1 VIYLP
6 QLDRDLRELYPKDFL
21 MELSAELTKI
31 LPRERVLTRPIERLA
46 YANDAS
52 YFYLVP
58 QAVVQPNSIAEV
70 RDLFRFSQYHR
81 IPLTFRAAGT
91 SLCGQA
97 VTDGILVDLSKHWGA
112 YQVEEQGALIRAQPG
127 IVGTYLNN
135 VLKPYRRKIG
145 PDPASIDAC
154 MLGGI
159 LSNNSSGMC
168 CGIEENSYRTLH
180 SLTFLLPNG
189 FSLNSGA
196 ANAHVVFE
204 NEQPHL
210 AQGLLDLRQRLLADV
225 ALAERVRR
233 KYQMKNTNGYA
244 LNALI
249 DYEKP
254 LDILTHLLIGSEGTL
269 AFIAEA
275 VLRTVP
281 DYPYKY
287 TAQLY
292 FASIQAAAEAV
303 FPLRKAGA
311 RAVEIMDRAAL
322 RSVEHL
328 PGVPE
333 VIRSLPESAAAILV
347 EFQAADQTAMQAF
360 QQAAAKTL
368 AEIKLLHPAEFTTDP
383 VQQAILWKARKGM
396 FATVGA
402 MRPPGT
408 TLLLEDVVFPVER
421 LGEAVVDL
429 QALFRAYGYDDSII
443 FGHAKDGNLHYTIS
457 QRFDTLQQIERFDR
471 FNREIVKLVCEKYD
485 GALKGEHGTG
495 RSMAPF
501 LIEEWGEN
509 GRALMRDIKA
519 LFDPDHMLNPD
530 IIVNDNPR
538 AHVSAIKVSPL
549 TDERIDPCIECGYCE
564 SRCPSRELTLTPRQ
578 RIVIQRTLQRLKQV
592 AGSGNGKSPIPGF
605 DLDAQTL
612 IALLQEEYV
621 YDGNDTCAVDGLCGL
636 ACPVGIN
643 TGELTKTLRSQQA
656 SPTAQRI
663 ALWVVR
669 WFALVEALLRLGVRL
684 GHFADRLTNKDW
696 RRWLLLIE
704 RLSRRRLPKWNDSIP
719 QVPKTLPVARANH
732 RNGRSQASAESLQ
745 FVYFPSCINRNLGKP
760 DDESLPSIAEV
771 MLTVARRAGVDLF
784 IPDDVRG
791 ACCGMPFSSKGYH
804 QAYQRMLGHTLE
816 KFWRWS
822 EGGRYPI
829 VIDAT
834 SCAYTLRSAGGDLKG
849 EALERYRRL
858 TLLDSIEFLH
868 DIVMPRLS
876 LHPLAESVVLHPNC
890 SAQKLGLQDKLV
902 AIARRCAESVT
913 VPLDLGC
920 CGFAGDRGFLF
931 PELTASATRHE
942 ALEVTRQSFSGYYSS
957 NLTCEIG
964 LREATQQNYLGIVYL
979 VEKASRE

>member
-1 VIYLP
+1 M
-6 QLDRDLRELYPKDFL
+6 DLTT
-21 MELSAELTKI
+21 ELTKI

-58 QAVVQPNSIAEV
+58 QAVLQPNSIAEV

-91 SLCGQA
+91 SLCGQG
-97 VTDGILVDLSKHWGA
+97 VTDGLLIDLSKHWGS
-112 YQVEEQGALIRAQPG
+112 YQVEEQGALLRAQPG
-127 IVGTYLNN
+127 IVGAYLNN

-159 LSNNSSGMC
+159 LANNSSGMC
-168 CGIEENSYRTLH
+168 CGTEENSYRTLH

-196 ANAHVVFE
+196 ANADATFE

-210 AQGLLDLRQRLLADV
+210 AQGLLDLRQRLLAD
-225 ALAERVRR
+225 ARLAERVRR

-244 LNALI
+244 LNAFL

-275 VLRTVP
+275 VLHTVP

-333 VIRSLPESAAAILV
+333 VIRSLPECAAAILV
-347 EFQAADQTAMQAF
+347 EFQAADSTAMQAF
-360 QQAAAKTL
+360 QRKAAQTL
-368 AEIKLLHPAEFTTDP
+368 AEMKLLHPAEFTTDP
-383 VQQAILWKARKGM
+383 LQQAILWKARKGM

-408 TLLLEDVVFPVER
+408 TLLLEDVVFPVDR

-457 QRFDTLQQIERFDR
+457 QRFDTLQEIERFDR
-471 FNREIVKLVCEKYD
+471 FNQEIVRLVCEKYD

-519 LFDPDHMLNPD
+519 LFDPDNLLNPN
-530 IIVNDNPR
+530 IIINDNPQ
-538 AHVSAIKVSPL
+538 AHVTAVKVSPL
-549 TDERIDPCIECGYCE
+549 TDSRIDPCIECGYCE

-578 RIVIQRTLQRLKQV
+578 RIVLRRTLQRLTQM
-592 AGSGNGKSPIPGF
+592 AASGNGKPPISGI
-605 DLDAQTL
+605 DLDAPAL
-612 IALLQEEYV
+612 IAVLQEEYA
-621 YDGNDTCAVDGLCGL
+621 YAGNDTCAVDGLCAL

-656 SPTAQRI
+656 SPTARRI

-669 WFALVEALLRLGVRL
+669 WFTLVEALLRLGVRL
-684 GHFADRLTNKDW
+684 GHFADRLTSKDW

-704 RLSRRRLPKWNDSIP
+704 RLSRQRLPKWNDAIP
-719 QVPKTLPVARANH
+719 QVPKTLPVTKT
-732 RNGRSQASAESLQ
+732 NGRHGKSQMAAESLR

-771 MLTVARRAGVDLF
+771 MVTVARRAGVDLF
-784 IPDDVRG
+784 IPADVRG
-791 ACCGMPFSSKGYH
+791 ACCGMPFSSKGYR
-804 QAYQRMLGHTLE
+804 QAYQQMLGHTLE

-822 EGGRYPI
+822 EGGRYAI
-829 VIDAT
+829 VIDAS
-834 SCAYTLRSAGGDLKG
+834 SCAYTLRSASGDLEG
-849 EALERYRRL
+849 EALERYRQL

-868 DIVMPRLS
+868 DVVLPHLS
-876 LHPLAESVVLHPNC
+876 LQRLNDHVVLHPNC

-902 AIARRCAESVT
+902 AIARHCAESVT

-931 PELTASATRHE
+931 PELTASATRRE
-942 ALEVTRQSFSGYYSS
+942 ALEVSRQTFDGYYSS

-964 LREATQQNYLGIVYL
+964 LREATHQNYLGIVYL
-979 VEKASRE
+979 VEKASRSQG